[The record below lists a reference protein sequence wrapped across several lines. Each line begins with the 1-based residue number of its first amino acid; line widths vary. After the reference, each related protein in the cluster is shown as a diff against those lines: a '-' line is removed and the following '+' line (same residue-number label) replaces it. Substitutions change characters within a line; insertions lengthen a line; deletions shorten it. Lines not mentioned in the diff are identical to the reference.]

1 MLTDSHDEKFQQTFR
16 SVDKTIRELHTLI
29 SLIESQELILFQSCV
44 QSLVGEIASG
54 NSYLTGGPPV
64 LFLAIPKGEEAIGI
78 TVRSPLGKVSKHE
91 VPSGVSKL
99 TLQLD

>member
-1 MLTDSHDEKFQQTFR
+1 LKSGK
-16 SVDKTIRELHTLI
+16 
-29 SLIESQELILFQSCV
+29 
-44 QSLVGEIASG
+44 SLVGEISSG
-54 NSYLTGGPPV
+54 SSYLTEAPPV

-78 TVRSPLGKVSKHE
+78 TVRSPLGKVSRHE